1 MKPDE
6 PVFKLI
12 QIQNLMRNDFSLLH
26 HDDYLEDNV
35 ELTTFTP
42 QDDILI
48 KTLDRIMIFDL
59 HGNQLKVNI
68 D

>member
-1 MKPDE
+1 
-6 PVFKLI
+6 
-12 QIQNLMRNDFSLLH
+12 MRNDFSLLH